1 VAIGQPLPN
10 DTTKHGGRPLAVIDP
25 NGGPMV
31 VPEIELHR
39 TTIKMGR
46 ADVVDTPT
54 IPRFRMLR

>member
-1 VAIGQPLPN
+1 
-10 DTTKHGGRPLAVIDP
+10 
-25 NGGPMV
+25 MV